1 MQDTGNTMLK
11 GDPGS
16 DFAIWSRFLGPLF
29 ALRRSVV
36 YAIVVGMVLLIAM
49 LDKYVETDL
58 ALGVLYIFPIVI
70 AAMAFRR
77 GEMLVLVAICTIL
90 REHYAPFS
98 WAAGVHQRLFYTA
111 ISYGAV
117 GFFLVEIARNRRLL
131 MRHYQELQE
140 QIERRKAAEAQLL
153 ALVESSPA
161 AVITLD
167 SKGRIELANSAAEQ
181 IFAVD
186 PGALIGQSAGDYLP
200 VLEDLAQQHTKG
212 VVYRATTSG
221 LGKRANGE
229 PFQAYVW
236 FSTLPSKDGDRLA
249 AIIVDSSEDLRDARE
264 ASLQSILRS
273 TRVLV
278 GSVSHE
284 IRNLAAAIVM
294 VHANLGRIA
303 GVSESEDY
311 HALATL
317 AQGLAR
323 LATVELQ
330 QASET
335 DLASVSLPR
344 LIEEF
349 CIIIRP
355 SIEAIE
361 GRIELEIA
369 PGAPLV
375 LGDHQGLIQV
385 LMNLSRN
392 SIRAMRDR
400 PARVLTLR
408 VTFDAQN
415 VYLRV
420 LDTGPG
426 VENPDKVFQP
436 FQPGAD
442 ASGLGL
448 FISRAIVRACQGE
461 LYLEPSAAGCSM
473 VIKLKTYSPDE
484 AAAES
489 NESEVQ
495 A

>member
-1 MQDTGNTMLK
+1 M
-11 GDPGS
+11 
-16 DFAIWSRFLGPLF
+16 
-29 ALRRSVV
+29 
-36 YAIVVGMVLLIAM
+36 LLIALTDM
-49 LDKYVETDL
+49 YVERNIS
-58 ALGVLYIFPIVI
+58 LGVLYIFPIVI

-77 GEMLVLVAICTIL
+77 GEMLVLIAICTFL
-90 REHYAPFS
+90 HEHFASFS
-98 WAAGVHQRLFYTA
+98 WQPDAHQRLFYTA
-111 ISYGAV
+111 ISYGVV
-117 GFFLVEIARNRRLL
+117 GFFLIEIARNRRLL
-131 MRHYQELQE
+131 MLHYEELRE
-140 QIERRKAAEAQLL
+140 QIERRQVAEAQLL

-167 SKGRIELANSAAEQ
+167 PNGRIELANSAAEQ
-181 IFAVD
+181 IFAVGK
-186 PGALIGQSAGDYLP
+186 GALIGRSAGDFLP
-200 VLEDLAQQHTKG
+200 VLEDLARQHTKD

-249 AIIVDSSEDLRDARE
+249 AIIVDSSEDLRDFQE
-264 ASLQSILRS
+264 ASLQSIMRS

-278 GSVSHE
+278 ASVSHE

-335 DLASVSLPR
+335 DLAGVNLPR
-344 LIEEF
+344 LLDEF
-349 CIIIRP
+349 CIIVRP
-355 SIEAIE
+355 AIETIE
-361 GRIELEIA
+361 GRVALEIA

-392 SIRAMRDR
+392 SIRATRATSICASSTPDPASRTRTKSSSLSSPGPTPPDSVSSSRGRLCAPARASCISSLRR
-400 PARVLTLR
+400 PAV
-408 VTFDAQN
+408 VW
-415 VYLRV
+415 
-420 LDTGPG
+420 
-426 VENPDKVFQP
+426 
-436 FQPGAD
+436 
-442 ASGLGL
+442 
-448 FISRAIVRACQGE
+448 
-461 LYLEPSAAGCSM
+461 
-473 VIKLKTYSPDE
+473 
-484 AAAES
+484 
-489 NESEVQ
+489 
-495 A
+495 

>member
-1 MQDTGNTMLK
+1 MHDTGNTVLT
-11 GDPGS
+11 GDPESEPVIG
-16 DFAIWSRFLGPLF
+16 SRFLGPLF

-36 YAIVVGMVLLIAM
+36 YAIVVCLVLLIALTDM
-49 LDKYVETDL
+49 YVERNIS
-58 ALGVLYIFPIVI
+58 LGVLYIFPIVI

-77 GEMLVLVAICTIL
+77 GEMLVLIAICTFL
-90 REHYAPFS
+90 HEHFASFS
-98 WAAGVHQRLFYTA
+98 WQPDAHQRLFYTA
-111 ISYGAV
+111 ISYGVV
-117 GFFLVEIARNRRLL
+117 GFFLIEIARNRRLL
-131 MRHYQELQE
+131 MLHYEELRE
-140 QIERRKAAEAQLL
+140 QIERRQVAEAQLL

-167 SKGRIELANSAAEQ
+167 PNGRIELANSAAEQ
-181 IFAVD
+181 IFAVGK
-186 PGALIGQSAGDYLP
+186 GALIGRSAGDFLP
-200 VLEDLAQQHTKG
+200 VLEDLARQHTKD

-249 AIIVDSSEDLRDARE
+249 AIIVDSSEDLRDFQE
-264 ASLQSILRS
+264 ASLQSIMRS

-278 GSVSHE
+278 ASVSHE

-335 DLASVSLPR
+335 DLAGVNLPR
-344 LIEEF
+344 LLDEF
-349 CIIIRP
+349 CIIVRP
-355 SIEAIE
+355 AIETIE
-361 GRIELEIA
+361 GRVALEIA

-392 SIRAMRDR
+392 SIRAMQDR

-408 VTFDAQN
+408 VGFDPRN

-426 VENPDKVFQP
+426 VENPDQVFQP

-461 LYLEPSAAGCSM
+461 LYIEPSAAGCSM
-473 VIKLKTYSPDE
+473 VIKLKIYSPDE
-484 AAAES
+484 AAAEC
-489 NESEVQ
+489 NDSEVQ

>member
-1 MQDTGNTMLK
+1 MQDTGNTVLR
-11 GDPGS
+11 GDPES
-16 DFAIWSRFLGPLF
+16 ELAIWSRFLGPLF

-36 YAIVVGMVLLIAM
+36 YAIVISLVLLIAVT
-49 LDKYVETDL
+49 DKYVERNIS
-58 ALGVLYIFPIVI
+58 LGVLYIFPIVI

-77 GEMLVLVAICTIL
+77 GEMLVLVAVCSIL

-98 WAAGVHQRLFYTA
+98 REPEVYHRLFYTA
-111 ISYGAV
+111 LSYGVV
-117 GFFLVEIARNRRLL
+117 GFFLIEIARNRRLL
-131 MRHYQELQE
+131 MLHYRELRE
-140 QIERRKAAEAQLL
+140 QIERRQDAEAQLL

-167 SKGRIELANSAAEQ
+167 SNGRIELANSAAEQ

-186 PGALIGQSAGDYLP
+186 KGALIGRSAGDFLP
-200 VLEDLAQQHTKG
+200 VLDDLARQHTKD

-221 LGKRANGE
+221 LGKRSNGE

-236 FSTLPSKDGDRLA
+236 FSTLPAKDGDRLA
-249 AIIVDSSEDLRDARE
+249 AIIVDSSEDLRDFQE

-294 VHANLGRIA
+294 VHTNLGRIA

-311 HALATL
+311 RALATL

-330 QASET
+330 QASDT
-335 DLASVSLPR
+335 DLAGVSLPR
-344 LIEEF
+344 LLEEF

-355 SIEAIE
+355 SLEAIE
-361 GRIELEIA
+361 GRVALEIA
-369 PGAPLV
+369 PGVPLV

-392 SIRAMRDR
+392 SIRAMQGR
-400 PARVLTLR
+400 PEPVLTLR
-408 VTFDAQN
+408 VSCDQQN
-415 VYLRV
+415 VFLRV
-420 LDTGPG
+420 LDSGPG
-426 VENPDKVFQP
+426 VENPDQVFQP

-461 LYLEPSAAGCSM
+461 LYLEPSAVGCSM
-473 VIKLKTYSPDE
+473 VIKLKTYSPEE
-484 AAAES
+484 ASAES
-489 NESEVQ
+489 NETEVQ